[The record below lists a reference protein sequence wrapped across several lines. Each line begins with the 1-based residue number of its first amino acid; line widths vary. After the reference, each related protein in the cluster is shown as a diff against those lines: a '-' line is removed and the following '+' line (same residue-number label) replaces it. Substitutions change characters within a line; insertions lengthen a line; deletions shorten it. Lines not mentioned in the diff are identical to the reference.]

1 VAPAIDSA
9 RASALRQQMR
19 QLQALHEAGDIGVD
33 RFNEARAALE
43 RSIVDAVLEAPLPTQ
58 APAPA
63 MSRRLVLGLA
73 ALVGAVAVA
82 GYAWLGKP
90 AAASGDEVPTAAA
103 DQGGNAGGH
112 SVTPA
117 QMQGM
122 IDKLAARLK
131 DNPEDADGWAM
142 LGRSYA
148 VLGRHG
154 EAAPALKRAVAL
166 RGDDVVLLV
175 DCADALAVVNGRS
188 LDGEPIRMVEHA
200 LKIDPNNIKALSLA
214 GTHALNH
221 QDYKLALKHWEKM
234 AQLAP
239 NNEMVRQVQGRM
251 EEARKLAGG
260 TTALP
265 GKLVAR
271 P

>member
-1 VAPAIDSA
+1 
-9 RASALRQQMR
+9 
-19 QLQALHEAGDIGVD
+19 
-33 RFNEARAALE
+33 
-43 RSIVDAVLEAPLPTQ
+43 
-58 APAPA
+58 
-63 MSRRLVLGLA
+63 
-73 ALVGAVAVA
+73 
-82 GYAWLGKP
+82 
-90 AAASGDEVPTAAA
+90 
-103 DQGGNAGGH
+103 
-112 SVTPA
+112 
-117 QMQGM
+117 
-122 IDKLAARLK
+122 
-131 DNPEDADGWAM
+131 M

-166 RGDDVVLLV
+166 RGDDAVLLA
-175 DCADALAVVNGRS
+175 DCADALAVVNGRN
-188 LDGEPIRMVEHA
+188 LDGEPIRMVERA

-214 GTHALNH
+214 GTHAFNH
-221 QDYKLALKHWEKM
+221 QDYGLALKHWEKM

-239 NNEMVRQVQGRM
+239 NDEMVRQVQGGM